1 MLDSWASASL
11 NDALQG
17 VINRGTATAAQ
28 IGRPAAGKTG
38 TTSSER
44 DIWFVGYVP
53 QLATAVWVGNDDYSQ
68 LGHGATG
75 GTFVAPIWR
84 DYMMQALQDT
94 PVEKFR
100 PASDFDKP

>member
-1 MLDSWASASL
+1 M
-11 NDALQG
+11 QG
-17 VINRGTATAAQ
+17 VINNGTGKAAQ

-53 QLATAVWVGNDDYSQ
+53 QLATAVWVGNDNYRP
-68 LGHGATG
+68 LGQGSTG

-84 DYMMQALQDT
+84 DFMSKALKGIPAQN
-94 PVEKFR
+94 FR
-100 PASDFDKP
+100 PASDFDRPRR